1 MTDAP
6 GRAQPPARRDPE
18 PPIFGLLRQMGTQ
31 ISAALPRHLTP
42 ERFAR
47 MCFTTLRTTPKL
59 AQCDLRSVLA
69 AIMEF
74 AQLGIEPGT
83 PLGHG
88 WIIPFGKFAQVIV
101 GYKGFVQLAYRSDV
115 IIVAETVY
123 TKDEFSYQPSN
134 VKEPIFHRYSDDDD
148 RGELRYSYSLA
159 QFPNGRL
166 SYRLCTLADI
176 RKAQKYSQAYQRDLR
191 KPEAERDSI
200 WWEHPDPQWRKTA
213 IRRHS
218 SVLPLNTEFV
228 RAADLDDTSSRGE
241 IQIFDLTPD
250 DAKQEIIADAIG
262 ASLEDVRRELQE
274 PTPPEAGTPSKE
286 PQKAAAPTNADKLFG
301 DKGKDGRK

>member
-6 GRAQPPARRDPE
+6 RGAQPPAKRDPE

-59 AQCDLRSVLA
+59 AECDIRSVLA

-88 WIIPFGKFAQVIV
+88 WIIPFGRYAQVIV
-101 GYKGFVQLAYRSDV
+101 GYKGFVHLAFRSDV

-123 TKDEFSYQPSN
+123 TKDEFAYQPSN

-176 RKAQKYSQAYQRDLR
+176 KKAQQYSQAFKQG
-191 KPEAERDSI
+191 KRDSP
-200 WWEHPDPQWRKTA
+200 WFTNPDPMWRKTA

-218 SVLPLNTEFV
+218 AVLPLNAEFV
-228 RAADLDDTSSRGE
+228 RAAELDDTSTRGQ

-250 DAKQEIIADAIG
+250 DTKQEIIADAIG

-274 PTPPEAGTPSKE
+274 PTPPEAGTPSKKPE
-286 PQKAAAPTNADKLFG
+286 AATTPTNADKLFG
-301 DKGKDGRK
+301 EKGKDGRK